1 MTLRATPTS
10 SEQFAAAFRGLL
22 QRVSRLERG
31 PRGEVFFDTKV
42 HMGDLVLEVR
52 DEDSTLSLVAY
63 DQRTPDRVVTIV
75 SV

>member
-1 MTLRATPTS
+1 
-10 SEQFAAAFRGLL
+10 
-22 QRVSRLERG
+22 LERG

-52 DEDSTLSLVAY
+52 DEDSNLSLVAY